1 MAPAGDLG
9 CMNLFVGDC
18 GEKEYF
24 FYHPKFVRFDM
35 TLRKKFPI
43 GGRRV
48 FSLQIDV
55 LNVFDNINFSHNFNP
70 GGSWRVTSAYSD
82 TNGTFDPGGRLGQFV
97 WRIDW

>member
-1 MAPAGDLG
+1 
-9 CMNLFVGDC
+9 MNLFVGDC

-24 FYHPKFVRFDM
+24 FHMPAFSRFDM

-43 GGRRV
+43 GNGRRV

-55 LNVFDNINFSHNFNP
+55 LNVFDNINFSHNFDP
-70 GGSWRVTSAYSD
+70 GGNWRVTSAYTD
-82 TNGTFDPGGRLGQFV
+82 TNGTFDPGGRLGQIV